1 MRSSL
6 LFIVLFI
13 VGIFAVQAQE
23 LNAIVGID
31 AEQTGQSNQ
40 QIFKTLEQQLTE
52 FINNRSWTNTEYK
65 NQERIDC
72 SFTLI
77 ISEYDGTNF
86 TATLQVGATRPV
98 FNSTYDSP
106 IYNYNDKQVS
116 FRYKEF
122 EPLNF
127 NLNNFELN
135 LVSVIA
141 YHVYTIIGLDADS
154 FELNGGDKY
163 FAIAKQ
169 IVGTAASSSFS
180 GWKPTDGTQSR
191 YQYNNAILSS
201 VYKEFHTAMYEYHR
215 VGLDAMESDPKTAKL
230 AIIGAI
236 KTLKGINDRRPNS
249 YLLRTF
255 FDAKSEEIQAI
266 FSGGPRVDIADLVE
280 NLTRMAP
287 TKRSNWNE
295 IKL

>member
-6 LFIVLFI
+6 FFIAFLI
-13 VGIFAVQAQE
+13 GIFSGQAQE
-23 LNAIVGID
+23 LNATVLID

-40 QIFKTLEQQLTE
+40 QIFRTLEQQLTE
-52 FINNRSWTNTEYK
+52 FINNRSWTNKEYK

-86 TATLQVGATRPV
+86 TASLQVGATRPV
-98 FNSTYDSP
+98 YNSTYDSP

-116 FRYKEF
+116 FQYKEF

-127 NLNNFELN
+127 NINNFESN
-135 LVSVIA
+135 LVSVIS
-141 YHVYTIIGLDADS
+141 YHVYTIIGLDSDS
-154 FELNGGDKY
+154 FELNGGDTY

-169 IVGTAASSSFS
+169 IVGNAASSNYT
-180 GWKPTDGTQSR
+180 GWKPTDGTQTR
-191 YQYNNAILSS
+191 YQYNNAIISN
-201 VYKEFHTAMYEYHR
+201 VYKEFHTAMYDYHR
-215 VGLDAMESDPKTAKL
+215 VGLDTMESNPKEAKT

-236 KTLKGINDRRPNS
+236 KTLKGINDRRPNA

-266 FSGGPRVDIADLVE
+266 FSGGPRVDIAELVE

>member
-1 MRSSL
+1 MRSSI
-6 LFIVLFI
+6 LFIAFI
-13 VGIFAVQAQE
+13 VGIFTVQAQE
-23 LNAIVGID
+23 LNSTVIID

-52 FINNRSWTNTEYK
+52 FINNRSWTNKEYK

-77 ISEYDGTNF
+77 VSEYDGTNF
-86 TATLQVGATRPV
+86 TASLQVGATRPV

-106 IYNYNDKQVS
+106 IYNYNDRQVS
-116 FRYKEF
+116 FMYKEF
-122 EPLNF
+122 EPLTF
-127 NLNNFELN
+127 NINTFDSN

-154 FELNGGDKY
+154 FELNGGDAY

-169 IVGTAASSSFS
+169 IVGTAASSNYS

-191 YQYNNAILSS
+191 YQYNNAILSN
-201 VYKEFHTAMYEYHR
+201 VYKEFHTAMYDYHR
-215 VGLDAMESDPKTAKL
+215 VGLDVMESKPKEAKV

-266 FSGGPRVDIADLVE
+266 FSGGPRVDIAELVE